1 MLLNISHTVPV
12 HTGILALH
20 CPDLHFSLELPTSM
34 NPGLQDSTPV
44 QLELSPSPDTVPL
57 GSEGGTQE
65 SEKNEISYL
74 ELFSRFRADRT
85 GF

>member
-1 MLLNISHTVPV
+1 MLNISHTIPV

-44 QLELSPSPDTVPL
+44 QLVPSPCPDTVPL
-57 GSEGGTQE
+57 GRDGGTQE
-65 SEKNEISYL
+65 SKMIRIKNAL
-74 ELFSRFRADRT
+74 NFRNVIQVKDK
-85 GF
+85 